1 MRRSPRSPACAPS
14 RWRCPAGSPS
24 TGTGS
29 PTPPSGPPWTRPATP
44 SSGPEQV
51 VSVTTER
58 GTAVPVPRSVVTL
71 TTCSGPVDGVACLG
85 HGGPDG
91 GVGEPVPVD
100 GERAGQRHLDGAHA
114 GDLGDL
120 LIDRRDAVPAR
131 HPGDLI
137 DLFGHDLLLTL
148 ARITLWGY
156 LSLA

>member
-1 MRRSPRSPACAPS
+1 MPVTARSIAADRGPGG
-14 RWRCPAGSPS
+14 CP
-24 TGTGS
+24 
-29 PTPPSGPPWTRPATP
+29 
-44 SSGPEQV
+44 
-51 VSVTTER
+51 

-71 TTCSGPVDGVACLG
+71 TTCSGPDDGVAGLV

-148 ARITLWGY
+148 AGITSGGICPQP
-156 LSLA
+156 SSGTRPGID

>member
-1 MRRSPRSPACAPS
+1 MRRTPRSPACA
-14 RWRCPAGSPS
+14 PS

-51 VSVTTER
+51 VRVTTER
-58 GTAVPVPRSVVTL
+58 GTGTAVPVPRSVVTL
-71 TTCSGPVDGVACLG
+71 TTCSGPDDGVAGLV

-100 GERAGQRHLDGAHA
+100 GAHA
-114 GDLGDL
+114 GDLGVL

-137 DLFGHDLLLTL
+137 DLLGHDLLLTL
-148 ARITLWGY
+148 ARITPWGY
-156 LSLA
+156 LSGA